1 MPSQFR
7 IPKATIDGAYG
18 ALMTRVAK
26 RMWGQVPDNAHVL
39 WHNKPVLKAVFGFE
53 QKVGR
58 WKALDPHL
66 KAYAEMASAGVIGCS
81 WCLDFGYFL
90 AHTKGLD
97 EAKVREVP
105 RWRESDVFT
114 GLEREVMAYAEAMTV
129 TPPEVT
135 DEMVASLDRQLGH
148 ALPRTRQGGPRLSL
162 PLRVDQLQPEQLARR
177 GEADDDVRAG
187 VRRGARGLPADRHVS
202 RHEPVRLRLGQLG
215 GHRLRPRVVRP
226 DLDGAAV
233 RGPAEAP

>member
-7 IPKATIDGAYG
+7 IPQATIDGAYG

-26 RMWGQVPDNAHVL
+26 RMWGKVPDNAYVL
-39 WHNKPVLKAVFGFE
+39 WHNLPVMRAVFGFE
-53 QKVGR
+53 QK
-58 WKALDPHL
+58 LDPHL

-97 EAKVREVP
+97 ESKVREVP

-114 GLEREVMAYAEAMTV
+114 DLEREVMAYAEAMTA

-135 DEMVASLDRQLGH
+135 DEMVAGLDRQLGH
-148 ALPRTRQGGPRLSL
+148 AAVVELTMMVAVENERSRFNSAMGLASQGFSDVCEL
-162 PLRVDQLQPEQLARR
+162 PLAQ
-177 GEADDDVRAG
+177 AG
-187 VRRGARGLPADRHVS
+187 TIAT
-202 RHEPVRLRLGQLG
+202 
-215 GHRLRPRVVRP
+215 
-226 DLDGAAV
+226 
-233 RGPAEAP
+233 